1 MMDEP
6 IEETIEEYAGDPVFS
21 HDRYQVIEEIG
32 RGGMGLVYRCR
43 DLKLDKDVAVKVVAW
58 SFNDDD
64 AARFHME
71 ARLLA
76 QLSHPNILTVL
87 DFGYSDDG
95 TLFLVTDMVSGRSLD
110 RLIAENGAFEALDA
124 VPIFVQIL
132 EGIAHAHAGGILHR
146 DIKPSNIMLVERDN
160 NPPLA
165 IILDFGLG
173 KLMAEDQRLTRT
185 GAMLG
190 SPPYMSPE
198 QASGKSVDERSDI
211 YSMGCLIFETLTGRK
226 PFEGQN
232 VHATMLMQVQ
242 KAPPTL
248 GEIAGDR
255 QFAPELE
262 VIVARCLAKVPD
274 DRFQSALEL
283 RSALLEYVEA
293 DRARSSS
300 LVSGV
305 HAISGVYKLINI
317 SPRVSRTI
325 LVVAVIAAGLI
336 AYGVMQTAGN
346 LKGTRPDR
354 PEGPDLS
361 DFSEQAIMKSDEAR
375 ALPPVIEHKPEQ
387 NRESEMW
394 QSPSGTNCSDAEYL
408 EFVLKEKPEDLKIT
422 GEGVTDA
429 ALAGIARSEAR
440 ATISGLKI
448 VGTGLSDS
456 ALAAIAG
463 LPSLE
468 ELVIEGAK
476 NVTDQ
481 GIEHLVDCPRLSAL
495 ELRGLSL
502 TDDCLEYL
510 GKRTGLQSLS
520 ILDCRDMKGKGLS
533 KLAHLNILNTLS
545 LRGSGIVSRNLRE
558 TVAIPNLMTLDISDL
573 DIRDDDLAALSRLR
587 LVHLN
592 LASNQRLTDR
602 GLYSLY
608 PMTSLVT
615 LVVSDCKGISDEAV
629 KTFCSRLTRT
639 KIIRYSDATSKEGE

>member
-1 MMDEP
+1 MDEP
-6 IEETIEEYAGDPVFS
+6 IQETTEEYAGDPVFS

-110 RLIAENGAFEALDA
+110 RLIAENGAFEPLEA
-124 VPIFVQIL
+124 VPVFVQIL

-146 DIKPSNIMLVERDN
+146 DIKPSNIMLVEREN
-160 NPPLA
+160 SEPLA

-173 KLMAEDQRLTRT
+173 KLIAEDQRLTRT

-198 QASGKSVDERSDI
+198 QASGKPVDERSDI

-232 VHATMLMQVQ
+232 VHVTMLMHVQ
-242 KAPPTL
+242 KPPPTL
-248 GEIAGDR
+248 AEGAGDR

-262 VIVARCLAKVPD
+262 VIVARCLAKNPD
-274 DRFQSALEL
+274 DRFRSALEL
-283 RSALLEYVEA
+283 RGALLEFVEA
-293 DRARSSS
+293 ERARSSS
-300 LVSGV
+300 LVSGA
-305 HAISGVYKLINI
+305 HAISGVYKRINI
-317 SPRVSRTI
+317 SPRASRIIFVVSLI
-325 LVVAVIAAGLI
+325 AVGLI
-336 AYGVMQTAGN
+336 ASGVMQTAGN
-346 LKGTRPDR
+346 LRGTRSDR

-387 NRESEMW
+387 NSESEMW
-394 QSPSGTNCSDAEYL
+394 RSPSGRNCNDAEYL
-408 EFVLKEKPEDLKIT
+408 EFVLRDKPEDLKMT
-422 GEGVTDA
+422 GEAVTDA
-429 ALAGIARSEAR
+429 ALVGIGKSEA
-440 ATISGLKI
+440 ATAISGLKI
-448 VGTGLSDS
+448 VGTGLTDD

-463 LPSLE
+463 FPSLE
-468 ELVIEGAK
+468 ELIIEGAK
-476 NVTDQ
+476 NISDR
-481 GIEHLVDCPRLSAL
+481 GIEHLVDCPRLAAL

-502 TDDCLEYL
+502 TDDCLEFL
-510 GKRTGLQSLS
+510 GKCTGIQSLS
-520 ILDCRDMKGKGLS
+520 ILDCKGVKGKGLA
-533 KLAHLNILNTLS
+533 KLERLNILNTLS
-545 LRGSGIVSRNLRE
+545 LRGSGIGSRNLRE
-558 TVAIPNLMTLDISDL
+558 VAVIPNLMTLDISDL
-573 DIRDDDLAALSRLR
+573 DVRDEDMAALSKMR

-592 LASNQRLTDR
+592 LAGNQHLTDQ

-615 LVVSDCKGISDEAV
+615 LVVSDCKGISDHAV

-639 KIIRYSDATSKEGE
+639 KIIRYAQ

>member
-1 MMDEP
+1 MIEEPIDEP
-6 IEETIEEYAGDPVFS
+6 IGEHAGDPVFS
-21 HDRYQVIEEIG
+21 HDRYQVVEEIG

-58 SFNDDD
+58 SFDDDD

-110 RLIAENGAFEALDA
+110 RRIAENGAFEPPDA

-146 DIKPSNIMLVERDN
+146 DIKPSNIMLVDRDK

-165 IILDFGLG
+165 VILDFGLG

-185 GAMLG
+185 GAMMG

-211 YSMGCLIFETLTGRK
+211 YSMGCLVFEVLTGRK

-242 KAPPTL
+242 KPPPTL
-248 GEIAGDR
+248 GEIVPER

-262 VIVARCLAKVPD
+262 AIVARCLAKDPD

-283 RSALLEYVEA
+283 RGALLDYVEA

-305 HAISGVYKLINI
+305 HAISGVYKRINI
-317 SPRVSRTI
+317 SPRASRTI
-325 LVVAVIAAGLI
+325 FVVASIAVGLI
-336 AYGVMQTAGN
+336 AFGVMQTAGN
-346 LKGTRPDR
+346 LKGTRSER

-387 NRESEMW
+387 NSESEMW
-394 QSPSGTNCSDAEYL
+394 QSPSGKNCSDAEYL
-408 EFVLKEKPEDLKIT
+408 EFVSKEKPEDLRIA
-422 GEGVTDA
+422 GEVVTDA
-429 ALAGIARSEAR
+429 ALVGIGKSEA
-440 ATISGLKI
+440 ATAISGLKI
-448 VGTGLSDS
+448 VGTGLSDN
-456 ALAAIAG
+456 ALAAISG
-463 LPSLE
+463 FPSLE
-468 ELVIEGAK
+468 ELIIEGAK
-476 NVTDQ
+476 NISDR

-495 ELRGLSL
+495 ELRGLAV
-502 TDDCLEYL
+502 TDDCLESL
-510 GKRTGLQSLS
+510 GKRAGLQSLS
-520 ILDCRDMKGKGLS
+520 LLDCKSLKGKGLR
-533 KLAHLNILNTLS
+533 KLDGLNILNTLS

-558 TVAIPNLMTLDISDL
+558 VVVIPNLMTLDISDL
-573 DIRDDDLAALSRLR
+573 DIRDDDLAALNQMR

-592 LASNQRLTDR
+592 LAGNQHLTDQ

-639 KIIRYSDATSKEGE
+639 KIIRYAQ